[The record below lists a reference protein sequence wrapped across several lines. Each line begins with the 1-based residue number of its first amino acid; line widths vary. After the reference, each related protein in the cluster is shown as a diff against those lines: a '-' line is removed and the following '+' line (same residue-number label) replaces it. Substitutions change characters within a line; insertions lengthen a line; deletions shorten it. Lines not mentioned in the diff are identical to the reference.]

1 MAKQTEIGSV
11 AINLQ
16 IKLNALEKGL
26 ETAKKK
32 LQSIEEENKKVQNS
46 NKGLESTY
54 IAMSA
59 VAVASLLKIG
69 GAIKDCINEY
79 KEYTQ

>member
-1 MAKQTEIGSV
+1 MAKQTEIGSL

-32 LQSIEEENKKVQNS
+32 LQSIEEENKKV
-46 NKGLESTY
+46 
-54 IAMSA
+54 
-59 VAVASLLKIG
+59 
-69 GAIKDCINEY
+69 
-79 KEYTQ
+79 